1 MKRSIA
7 RGLSVWATLLLCLLF
22 LTAAGASAADKRD
35 VIKEARTSYYSL
47 QTQGL
52 AGFQCNLTPNWDA
65 LLEDTKK
72 TDPKAADRAISML
85 RQLQFTVSLGTTGSA
100 KVTHTTIAATDDK
113 MAEGLNQIYSGM
125 EQMVSGFFDTWSPFM
140 ISSPF
145 PEAGSNYELADEGDL
160 WNLSY
165 KDGASTGVVTTM
177 TKSLVIRELKV
188 NTPQFSSSI
197 RPQFTNSAQGL
208 LLTGYQAD
216 YLGQSPSETTH
227 LQVGIAYQTVNG
239 FQIPQKMDLGGSY
252 GGSPFQVEV
261 TFSGCQASK
270 R

>member
-7 RGLSVWATLLLCLLF
+7 RGVSVWATLLL
-22 LTAAGASAADKRD
+22 LTAAAAGAADKRD
-35 VIKEARTSYYSL
+35 VIKEARASYYSL

-52 AGFQCNLTPNWDA
+52 AQFQCNLTPNWDA

-72 TDPKAADRAISML
+72 TDPQAADRAINML
-85 RQLQFTVSLGTTGSA
+85 RQLQFAVSLGTTGSA

-113 MAEGLNQIYSGM
+113 MAAGLNQIYSGM
-125 EQMVSGFFDTWSPFM
+125 GQMVSGFFDTWSPFM

-165 KDGASTGVVTTM
+165 QEGASTEVVTTM

-188 NTPQFSSSI
+188 KTPQFSSSI
-197 RPQFTNSAQGL
+197 RPRFTNSAQGL

-227 LQVGIAYQTVNG
+227 LQVGIAYQMVNG
-239 FQIPQKMDLGGSY
+239 FQLPQKMDLGGSY
-252 GGSPFQVEV
+252 GGSPFQVQV